1 MRVGHELDVS
11 VVLNIILNSE
21 PQALIASKERVYMNA
36 PLEAVPTFSALYIAE
51 IAETYALFKVIK
63 QPKGT

>member
-1 MRVGHELDVS
+1 
-11 VVLNIILNSE
+11 VLNIILNSE
-21 PQALIASKERVYMNA
+21 PQALNASKERTYMNA
-36 PLEAVPTFSALYIAE
+36 PLEAVPAFSALYVAE

>member
-1 MRVGHELDVS
+1 MHELDGGIVF
-11 VVLNIILNSE
+11 NIILTSE
-21 PQALIASKERVYMNA
+21 PQALNASKERAYMNV
-36 PLEAVPTFSALYIAE
+36 PLEAVLAFNLLYTAD